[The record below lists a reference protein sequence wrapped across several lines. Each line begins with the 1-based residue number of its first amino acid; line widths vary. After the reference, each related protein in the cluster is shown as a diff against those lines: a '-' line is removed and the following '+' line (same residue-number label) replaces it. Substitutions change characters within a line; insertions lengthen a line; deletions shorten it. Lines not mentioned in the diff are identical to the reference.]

1 MSELRLN
8 LVTRAWV
15 IIAKERANR
24 PGDFKKVRPK
34 KDIPP
39 YEANCPFC
47 PGNEG
52 MTPPETYRVA
62 GEKGWKIRVTAN
74 KYGALSQTG
83 TRMRCTDGLRR
94 SVSGVG
100 THEVI
105 VETPSHNDSIALMD
119 VPALRDILM
128 TYKNRFSDAY
138 SNPNVG
144 HVILFKNHG
153 VGAGT
158 SLQHPHAQ
166 LIGSPVTPIQIRDRM
181 EAYVHFYDDTGRC
194 LICMMTETEREDQT
208 RIILETD
215 EFLTFIPYA
224 ALSPFHIWIFPKR
237 HAASFVGIT
246 ERELDDLAINLKAT
260 LEKLYHGLGDPDFN
274 FIIRSNRPKDA
285 DSEYFHWYMSII
297 PRVTMMAGFELGS
310 GMYINTGIPEES
322 ADFLRNVPVGT

>member
-8 LVTRAWV
+8 LVTRTWV

-24 PGDFKKVRPK
+24 PEEFKRVRSSEEIPTYKGD
-34 KDIPP
+34 
-39 YEANCPFC
+39 CPFC

-52 MTPPETYRVA
+52 MTPPEVYRVA
-62 GEKGWKIRVTAN
+62 GEDGWKIRVTVN

-83 TRMRCTDGLRR
+83 ARVRCTDGLRR

-105 VETPSHNDSIALMD
+105 VETPCHNGAMALMD
-119 VPALRDILM
+119 VPSIRDILS
-128 TYKNRFSDAY
+128 TYKNRFCDAY
-138 SNPNVG
+138 NNPNVG

-158 SLQHPHAQ
+158 SLQHPHSQ

-181 EAYVHFYDDTGRC
+181 EAYVHFYDDTGQC
-194 LICMMTETEREDQT
+194 LICMMTETEGDDQS
-208 RIILETD
+208 RVILETD

-237 HAASFVGIT
+237 HTASFIGIT
-246 ERELDDLAINLKAT
+246 DRELDDLATNLKAT
-260 LEKLYHGLGDPDFN
+260 LAKLYHGLENPDFN

-322 ADFLRNVPVGT
+322 ASFLRNVAVD

>member
-1 MSELRLN
+1 M
-8 LVTRAWV
+8 
-15 IIAKERANR
+15 
-24 PGDFKKVRPK
+24 
-34 KDIPP
+34 
-39 YEANCPFC
+39 
-47 PGNEG
+47 
-52 MTPPETYRVA
+52 
-62 GEKGWKIRVTAN
+62 
-74 KYGALSQTG
+74 
-83 TRMRCTDGLRR
+83 
-94 SVSGVG
+94 
-100 THEVI
+100 
-105 VETPSHNDSIALMD
+105 
-119 VPALRDILM
+119 
-128 TYKNRFSDAY
+128 
-138 SNPNVG
+138 
-144 HVILFKNHG
+144 
-153 VGAGT
+153 
-158 SLQHPHAQ
+158 
-166 LIGSPVTPIQIRDRM
+166 
-181 EAYVHFYDDTGRC
+181 
-194 LICMMTETEREDQT
+194 EREDQI